1 VRTQITPCEYSVPM
15 YVNACRL
22 RLLCGLPGRAAHM
35 SVRSSRRHSRS
46 PSEPGTNKHA
56 KPNKPRR
63 RCGRASP
70 VPAQSWQGATRGA
83 ARRALCRLRCRR
95 IWCTPDCGPWAADG
109 TKRFP
114 QLALSARR
122 FWRTAQE
129 RAAKCRCGPV
139 PCAPP
144 SERAA
149 RCRSGRRTLARRRRV
164 PSRAQCPAP
173 GGQCRYCDYRYPGGP
188 CCVVQTRCRVSI
200 YCALGRWTA

>member
-1 VRTQITPCEYSVPM
+1 MLAGCACCAACLVEPPTCQCARPAATVGLHPSLAQTNTQT
-15 YVNACRL
+15 RQ
-22 RLLCGLPGRAAHM
+22 
-35 SVRSSRRHSRS
+35 
-46 PSEPGTNKHA
+46 
-56 KPNKPRR
+56 
-63 RCGRASP
+63 
-70 VPAQSWQGATRGA
+70 VPAQMWEGEPGPGAVVAGCDQGRSKKSFVPFAVQANLVHTR
-83 ARRALCRLRCRR
+83 LC
-95 IWCTPDCGPWAADG
+95 PWAADG